1 MLRRAITPPKN
12 SPIGQSAG
20 VSPCAAATTHARMSD
35 TKPAPATAT
44 TAASDDVFSDD
55 VSDEA
60 LLAACQKAGE
70 PWLAVTTHRLL
81 KSCVV
86 ITSKG

>member
-1 MLRRAITPPKN
+1 
-12 SPIGQSAG
+12 
-20 VSPCAAATTHARMSD
+20 MSD
-35 TKPAPATAT
+35 SKPATATT

-70 PWLAVTTHRLL
+70 PWLAATTHRFL
-81 KSCVV
+81 VV
-86 ITSKG
+86 ITSNSKG